1 MADNYIGFIIVIII
15 IKVLFIISYLAFKCC
30 KSSKGQT
37 FSQTPAAGSVVV
49 QSYPTNPLHQGIFII
64 QNPQNPKS
72 NSKYVFQ
79 TPHSETDAPA
89 PRSSKRSETEAT
101 STCPGRDVVWSGRT
115 LHSNHLSRC
124 VGVEQPL
131 PATGGRS

>member
-64 QNPQNPKS
+64 QNPQDQQQRMVLPYERVNFPAGNNESINFSSATNPAGPKTGP
-72 NSKYVFQ
+72 YDED
-79 TPHSETDAPA
+79 P
-89 PRSSKRSETEAT
+89 PRYDQLFPRI
-101 STCPGRDVVWSGRT
+101 
-115 LHSNHLSRC
+115 
-124 VGVEQPL
+124 
-131 PATGGRS
+131 

>member
-64 QNPQNPKS
+64 QNPQNLQNPQDQQQRMVLPYERVNFPAENNESINFSSTTNPAGPKTGP
-72 NSKYVFQ
+72 YDED
-79 TPHSETDAPA
+79 P
-89 PRSSKRSETEAT
+89 PRYDQLFPRI
-101 STCPGRDVVWSGRT
+101 
-115 LHSNHLSRC
+115 
-124 VGVEQPL
+124 
-131 PATGGRS
+131 